1 MIPDADDD
9 PFPRVYKV
17 DRLFP
22 EEQDFVADDISPLQ
36 PYEMAE
42 LDEPAIPVELP
53 PLHRSEDPNPPAE
66 KMAGRAGPRD
76 EIAVLRDMKKAD
88 EQVTLSFF
96 KKEKG
101 KIRRPW
107 DGPDL
112 SPEERTVPA
121 PVSDPS
127 DP

>member
-9 PFPRVYKV
+9 PFPHVYKV
-17 DRLFP
+17 DRLYP
-22 EEQDFVADDISPLQ
+22 EEQDFVADDESPLS

-42 LDEPAIPVELP
+42 LDEPAIPVEMA
-53 PLHRSEDPNPPAE
+53 PLHPGEDPNPPAE
-66 KMAGRAGPRD
+66 KMGGRAGPRD
-76 EIAVLRDMKKAD
+76 ESGISRDMKKVD
-88 EQVTLSFF
+88 DQVTLAFF

-112 SPEERTVPA
+112 SPAGSTEEQKEG
-121 PVSDPS
+121 
-127 DP
+127 

>member
-42 LDEPAIPVELP
+42 LDEPAIPVEMP
-53 PLHRSEDPNPPAE
+53 PLHKGEDPNPPAE
-66 KMAGRAGPRD
+66 KVGGRAGPRD
-76 EIAVLRDMKKAD
+76 ETGISRDMKRAD
-88 EQVTLSFF
+88 EQVTLAAF
-96 KKEKG
+96 KKGKA

-112 SPEERTVPA
+112 SPASGTDAQKEE
-121 PVSDPS
+121 
-127 DP
+127 

>member
-9 PFPRVYKV
+9 PFPHVYKV
-17 DRLFP
+17 DRLYP

-42 LDEPAIPVELP
+42 LDEPAIPVEMP
-53 PLHRSEDPNPPAE
+53 PLHKGEDPNPPAE
-66 KMAGRAGPRD
+66 KVGGRAGPRD
-76 EIAVLRDMKKAD
+76 ETGISRDMKRAD
-88 EQVTLSFF
+88 EQVTLAVF
-96 KKEKG
+96 KKGKV

-112 SPEERTVPA
+112 SPASGTDAEKEG
-121 PVSDPS
+121 
-127 DP
+127 